1 MLRAGTKGP
10 TRTNQRTFD
19 QVAINIQGSKYASD
33 ATPSMRTRLYFGLP
47 SNCRR
52 VDEQRRRCRWLKFMS
67 DGTTPIPTARM
78 AIPSLPA
85 GRFWRSRDTPR
96 RILLAKLLVSSRWP
110 NTLAFIQVSR
120 DWIRF
125 CPLRFSFSPVPCPF
139 CLTHRA
145 TLLAQVLAQFVVYL
159 PWKEERE
166 TICSDFARQ
175 LKVVTQGGCKRG

>member
-139 CLTHRA
+139 CLTHRH
-145 TLLAQVLAQFVVYL
+145 
-159 PWKEERE
+159 
-166 TICSDFARQ
+166 DFACASIGAVCRIFAVEGRTWNN
-175 LKVVTQGGCKRG
+175 LFGFCSTAKSGYARWL